1 MNRLPRS
8 YKFTLADRMMNELY
22 DLLSDLVMARYAQE
36 KLGKARVSKLQIGH
50 SEISNTPT
58 I

>member
-1 MNRLPRS
+1 
-8 YKFTLADRMMNELY
+8 MMNELY